1 MPNSTPSPSFPET
14 LTLVLRTPLERLLV
28 ERALVMAQELE
39 ALSEQAE
46 AGRVLDCCEEAAVAQ
61 GRAFTRSALEAAL
74 QAYVDRQ
81 EKKRPTEPVTAV
93 DAEKTRE
100 WTPKRR

>member
-1 MPNSTPSPSFPET
+1 MPNSTTSPGFPET

-39 ALSEQAE
+39 AISEQAE
-46 AGRVLDCCEEAAVAQ
+46 TGRVLDCCEEAAVAQ
-61 GRAFTRSALEAAL
+61 GHEFTRSALEATL

-81 EKKRPTEPVTAV
+81 KKKRPTEPVTAAAV
-93 DAEKTRE
+93 GKTKAR
-100 WTPKRR
+100 TPKRR